1 MKKLTPVIFVDRIEP
16 VLSFWTE
23 RLGFTATVEV
33 PEGESLGFVILA
45 RDDVEVMY
53 QSRASVAK
61 DVPAMAAEPFIS
73 RTNLFIEVESL
84 QEFLPRLEGLP
95 VTVPKRTTFYGAL
108 EFGVRAPC
116 GTSVVL
122 AEFQA
127 VTG

>member
-16 VLSFWTE
+16 ALPFWTE

-33 PEGESLGFVILA
+33 PEGDSLGFVILA
-45 RDDVEVMY
+45 RDSIEVMY
-53 QSRASVAK
+53 QSRASVTN
-61 DVPAMAAEPFIS
+61 DVPAMAAEPFVS
-73 RTNLFIEVESL
+73 RTNLFIEVENL

-116 GTSVVL
+116 GTNVVL
-122 AEFQA
+122 AEFQ
-127 VTG
+127 GQ